1 MHKNAKAGLMS
12 RPLMTTSHLFT
23 RTFAAALVCA
33 TVLLCAPLASAQPM
47 MPAGGGA
54 HDTLKGLGPDKVLST
69 VGVDQ
74 KLDTQLPPGLTFKDE
89 TGKSVQLSD
98 YLGKRPLLLSLVY
111 YECPGLCTQTLN
123 GIARSLK
130 PLKFTPGK
138 EFDILTVSYDPREGP
153 ELAAAKKERYV
164 KMYGKPEAAGGW
176 HFLTGDDAN
185 TKAICEAVG
194 FRYAYDEMTKQYAHA
209 AAIMVVTP
217 QGKISRY
224 FYGLEYSTRDL
235 EFGLMEAS
243 NERIGSLADGAV
255 LYCYTYNPAS
265 GKYSLSIMR
274 VLRVAAVLTLVLLGG
289 SILLMLRRDKDK
301 VRADADAVAAALAA
315 EQGRKPPTPPDGALN
330 PH

>member
-1 MHKNAKAGLMS
+1 MKTN
-12 RPLMTTSHLFT
+12 HLFT
-23 RTFAAALVCA
+23 RTLAATLLCAAALP
-33 TVLLCAPLASAQPM
+33 CAPASAQPM
-47 MPAGGGA
+47 MPAGG
-54 HDTLKGLGPDKVLST
+54 HDGLKGVAPNKVLSD

-74 KLDTQLPPGLTFKDE
+74 KLDTQLPPGLTFRDE
-89 TGKSVQLSD
+89 TGKTVRLED

-111 YECPGLCTQTLN
+111 YECPGLCTMTLN
-123 GIARSLK
+123 GISRSLK

-138 EFDILTVSYDPREGP
+138 EFDILTVSFDPREGP

-164 KMYGKPEAAGGW
+164 QMYGRPGAAGGW
-176 HFLTGDDAN
+176 HFLTGDEAN
-185 TKAICEAVG
+185 TKALCEAVG

-217 QGKISRY
+217 QGKVSRY

-289 SILLMLRRDKDK
+289 FILLMLRRDRDK
-301 VRADADAVAAALAA
+301 AAADAAAVAAALAA
-315 EQGRKPPTPPDGALN
+315 EHGRTPPPPQRSDGVLN
-330 PH
+330 PQ